1 MLEEKVVL
9 VVDDDITL
17 LEMYVDRIKAEGAIV
32 VEAKDGEDALQ
43 KVREDKPCVIL
54 LDIMMPKI
62 NGFDVLKQLKSDPET
77 ADVPVIIL
85 TALSDDQ
92 KRRQGLQL
100 GADDYI
106 VKSETLPIDV
116 IEKIKKVISSKNI
129 QLGV

>member
-17 LEMYVDRIKAEGAIV
+17 LEMYVERIKEEGAIV
-32 VEAKDGEDALQ
+32 VEAKDGEEALE
-43 KVREDKPCVIL
+43 KARETKPSAVL
-54 LDIMMPKI
+54 LDVMMPKV

-85 TALSDDQ
+85 SALSDDQ

-100 GADDYI
+100 GASDYI
-106 VKSETLPIDV
+106 VKAETLPVDV
-116 IEKIKKVISSKNI
+116 IEKIKKVIASSNLQSSI
-129 QLGV
+129 